1 MELGR
6 VEGGASGDVSSFS
19 RKRPS
24 WSTGSPSSFCYA
36 FVLDDPT
43 GDLPED
49 SVGFSFGEGGVE
61 VVDGETQE
69 HHCLWAWDAV
79 YGVLP
84 IRDSDDPTDMELF
97 CMTVVGVGALQL
109 ECNDAFALAK
119 AFCDNAPAGM
129 SPDAPHAPTR
139 AAAPPGPFER
149 HRHDRSSARR
159 AQGSA
164 RRSRARTPARTP
176 APAEDEGSGFAPTP
190 PASICARGGPRGS
203 VAALVVFVVGGLV
216 AYCAVLDEHVDA
228 RTGGSVRP
236 PNSSA
241 AARVSRRWTAVD
253 ALYFATT
260 TVATVGYG
268 DLHPHTTYGRAF
280 TCCFAL
286 FGVFGVGFAVG
297 SVGNFMRLR
306 AEARREQQTATMIKN
321 TRLVSTKGGAPREKG
336 RFKLARSY
344 SKATLQRMRRA
355 RQGAAAFARHTRWL
369 RRCLGLRKRQV
380 VQYYRYAK
388 ALAPLV
394 PVLGAGL
401 LLAPIEGWSLGEAF
415 YVACVTLTSVGFGDY
430 SPATQLGRLFAVF
443 YIPLGIFGVFGV
455 VAKLV
460 EVRMLEK
467 NKAGSIREI
476 LEMDKDGDGK
486 VNCGEFQLFML
497 KAMGKVKGSDLALL
511 REQFRVLD
519 KSGDG
524 LLSAEDI
531 TPASEK
537 EAEAVRK
544 KIAV

>member
-1 MELGR
+1 M
-6 VEGGASGDVSSFS
+6 
-19 RKRPS
+19 
-24 WSTGSPSSFCYA
+24 TSPSSSIYYYA

-49 SVGFSFGEGGVE
+49 SVGFSFSERGVK

-97 CMTVVGVGALQL
+97 CISVLGVGNLQL

-119 AFCDNAPAGM
+119 AFCDNAPAGV
-129 SPDAPHAPTR
+129 SPDAPEQ
-139 AAAPPGPFER
+139 PPP
-149 HRHDRSSARR
+149 SSAYTRPAPRR
-159 AQGSA
+159 RLSLTLGSG
-164 RRSRARTPARTP
+164 RRGSGRRDAPSP
-176 APAEDEGSGFAPTP
+176 APAPAAAEAAAAAAAAAGEDSFAPPP

-236 PNSSA
+236 PNSTEA

-268 DLHPHTTYGRAF
+268 DLYPTTPAGRAF
-280 TCCFAL
+280 TCFFAF

-297 SVGNFMRLR
+297 SVGNFVRLR
-306 AEARREQQTATMIKN
+306 AEARREQQTAEMIRN
-321 TRLVSTKGGAPREKG
+321 TRRVDKAGEGGAPGTKG
-336 RFKLARSY
+336 KIRFARSF
-344 SKATLQRMRRA
+344 STATLQRMRLA
-355 RQGAAAFARHTRWL
+355 RQGAAVFARHTRWL

-443 YIPLGIFGVFGV
+443 YIPLGIFGIFRVI
-455 VAKLV
+455 AKLV
-460 EVRMLEK
+460 EVRMLGK
-467 NKAGSIREI
+467 NKAGSIKEI
-476 LEMDKDGDGK
+476 LKMDKNGDGE

-511 REQFRVLD
+511 RQQFRVLD

-524 LLSAEDI
+524 MLSAEDI
-531 TPASEK
+531 TAESEK

-544 KIAV
+544 IKV